1 MELAL
6 PRTARPARDVA
17 TETDLLVVAEPIRRT
32 VLGRL
37 ASGNGSA
44 PVEVEDVVQETLTR
58 LWEARWRL
66 ERAALLP
73 YGLVVARNMISAAQR
88 QEMRRERYAPRLVDR
103 PETGDPATD
112 VLAEEE
118 RAALLQALAAL
129 RTEDR
134 RLLVEHEVHG
144 VEAGKIA
151 AERGLAPNTIAA
163 RLARARARLRVEHLL
178 ALRHVTL
185 PTARC
190 RGVLDAISLGD
201 RSRQRTLLAAE
212 HLLQC
217 ATCSQLAEPLLGRRR
232 ALTGVAPVAVLLAVP
247 GKLWGWLRVHP
258 LPAAGAGASATA
270 VAVAVAVLVARP
282 DPAPAPPRPAAAAP
296 ATLSVGGSRV
306 LPAARVRPMT
316 ADVGQTAVARDV
328 PVQSVPADEGF
339 WVGGGPGQRVWVQLR
354 TATESTVRIRPGQ
367 RVSFTGTVARTTAD
381 MPDRVG
387 LSPAEGAAELHADGA
402 YVLVDAARLTL
413 R

>member
-1 MELAL
+1 M

-17 TETDLLVVAEPIRRT
+17 TDADLLVVAEPIRRA
-32 VLGRL
+32 VLDRL
-37 ASGNGSA
+37 AAGDGPP
-44 PVEVEDVVQETLTR
+44 PVEAEDVVQETLTR

-88 QEMRRERYAPRLVDR
+88 QELRRYRYAPRLVDR
-103 PETGDPATD
+103 PETSDPATD

-118 RAALLQALAAL
+118 RAALLRALAAL

-134 RLLVEHEVHG
+134 RLLVEHEVRG
-144 VEAGKIA
+144 VGTGTIA

-178 ALRHVTL
+178 ALRQVTL

-217 ATCSQLAEPLLGRRR
+217 DTCSQLAEPLLARRR
-232 ALTGVAPVAVLLAVP
+232 ALTGLAPVAVLLALP
-247 GKLWGWLRVHP
+247 GKLWGWLRVNP
-258 LPAAGAGASATA
+258 LPAAGAGATATA
-270 VAVAVAVLVARP
+270 VAVTVAVLVARP
-282 DPAPAPPRPAAAAP
+282 DPAPAPPRPAAAVP

-306 LPAARVRPMT
+306 LPAARVGPMT
-316 ADVGQTAVARDV
+316 ADVGRTAVARDV

-339 WVGGGPGQRVWVQLR
+339 WVGGGPGQRVWVQLK
-354 TATESTVRIRPGQ
+354 TATESTLRVRPGQ
-367 RVSFTGTVARTTAD
+367 RASFTGTLARTTAD

-387 LSPAEGAAELHADGA
+387 LSPAEGAAELSADGA
-402 YVLVDAARLTL
+402 YILVDAARLTL